1 MVSSMFFS
9 NSGGGSGGGIFC
21 GDSSVTILNS
31 TFAGNSANVGGGGIS
46 CSDRRPSLVLRDVI
60 LWGNTP
66 YEVSWPGSS
75 AITCDIR
82 GGRTGM
88 MF

>member
-1 MVSSMFFS
+1 MFFS
-9 NSGGGSGGGIFC
+9 NSGGWSGGGIFC